1 MRIGLDVMGGDHAP
15 NAVLDGAAAAI
26 DSLDPADSLVLFGD
40 ERLIREHLEQAG
52 VTAGAIEVVATTET
66 IDMNES
72 PVEAVRTK
80 NGSSLVALARGAG
93 RKAEQPLDA
102 IISAGNTGACVAAA
116 QMFMRRLPSVHR
128 PGIAVSVPTFS
139 GPVILIDVG
148 ANIEPKPHHLAQYG
162 VMGAVFA
169 RRVVG
174 IENPRIAIMNV
185 GGEEQK
191 GTTDMKEAREILLR
205 DEKANFT
212 GYIEGRDV
220 FEGVAD
226 VIVTDGVVGNVM
238 LKLAEGLSAGIFKA
252 LKHELISRDPELAMR
267 LQPIV
272 KELYRKHD
280 YHEYG
285 GAPLLGVNGIC
296 LISHGSSEAR
306 TIHAA
311 VRTAKQIANTG
322 VNQAIVE
329 RLTAMELS
337 LQTTPAAAST
347 SP

>member
-15 NAVLDGAAAAI
+15 AAILDGAVAAV
-26 DSLDPADSLVLFGD
+26 DLLDADDRLVLFGP
-40 ERLIREHLEQAG
+40 ETIIRDHLKKAG
-52 VTAGAIEVVATTET
+52 VADPRIEIVPTTE
-66 IDMNES
+66 IIEMDEP

-80 NGSSLVALARGAG
+80 EGSSLVVLARHAS
-93 RKAEQPLDA
+93 RRAENPLDA

-116 QMFMRRLPSVHR
+116 QMHMRRLPSVHR
-128 PGIAVSVPTFS
+128 PGIAVTVPTFS
-139 GPVILIDVG
+139 GQVILIDVG

-174 IENPRIAIMNV
+174 VENPRIAIMNV

-191 GTTDMKEAREILLR
+191 GTSDMKDAREILSH
-205 DEKANFT
+205 DAAANFT
-212 GYIEGRDV
+212 GYVEGRDV

-252 LKHELISRDPELAMR
+252 LKQELISRDPELAMR
-267 LQPIV
+267 LAPIV
-272 KELYRKHD
+272 KELFRKHD

-311 VRTAKQIANTG
+311 VRTAMQIARTG
-322 VNQAIVE
+322 VNQAIID
-329 RLTAMELS
+329 RLTAMESHLEAS
-337 LQTTPAAAST
+337 PASA
-347 SP
+347 P